1 MMCDSKM
8 AQVYEMLFS
17 VVRSLVDHP
26 EEIKVSIITEE
37 TSTLFQVRSCP
48 RDVGKLIGSNRRTA
62 KALRII
68 LNANAMRLK
77 RNFRLDIDSL
87 ESSVMV
93 DHHSLSAEHGC
104 TEFPAEGTSAPSNP
118 LQM

>member
-1 MMCDSKM
+1 MCDSKT
-8 AQVYEMLFS
+8 AQVYEMLLS

-48 RDVGKLIGSNRRTA
+48 RDIGKLIGSNGRTA

-68 LNANAMRLK
+68 LAANAMRMK
-77 RNFRLDIDSL
+77 RTFRLDIDTL
-87 ESSVMV
+87 ESTLV
-93 DHHSLSAEHGC
+93 AEHHAAREC
-104 TEFPAEGTSAPSNP
+104 TEFPTEATPVP
-118 LQM
+118 LETLQI

>member
-1 MMCDSKM
+1 MCDSKT
-8 AQVYEMLFS
+8 AQVHEMLLS

-37 TSTLFQVRSCP
+37 TGTLFQVRSCP
-48 RDVGKLIGSNRRTA
+48 RDIGKLIGSKGRTA

-68 LNANAMRLK
+68 LAANAMRLK

-87 ESSVMV
+87 ESTAISEPPYG
-93 DHHSLSAEHGC
+93 LSATPVDRVSGRS
-104 TEFPAEGTSAPSNP
+104 PV
-118 LQM
+118 QI